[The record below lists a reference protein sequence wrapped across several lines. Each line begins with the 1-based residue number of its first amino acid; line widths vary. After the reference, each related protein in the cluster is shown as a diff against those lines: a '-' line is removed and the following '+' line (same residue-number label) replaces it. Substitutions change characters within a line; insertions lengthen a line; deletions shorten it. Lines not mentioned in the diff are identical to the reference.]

1 MDFFSRMS
9 AAWAERRTLLC
20 VGLDPRPIAPGNDAA
35 KAVSEILAFNRRLI
49 DATAEYAACYKPNIA
64 FYEAWG
70 SAGWDALKATIDQI
84 PNGIPVL
91 LDAKRGDIDSTARA
105 YARAAFRELGADA
118 VTLNPYL
125 GRDAADPFLEYPEAG
140 LFLLCR
146 TSNPRAGVFQDLI
159 VGGVSDRSAFIPGSC
174 RTAGTAETSAE
185 PLYLRVARECVSWSD
200 RVGLVV
206 AGNDV
211 RALEAVRAAVPEA
224 WFLAPGIGAQG
235 GDIAVAWEA
244 GAREDGL
251 GVIPAVSRVLAEAPD
266 PGAAAAA
273 LCRSAV
279 EAWERTLETR
289 KKEGRMRKAAAPGK
303 STRDKAPAAGKARVS
318 GAKGTGGGSEAEREA
333 LKERLLRGFV
343 ETGCFKTGD
352 FVLKS
357 GIRSPFYID
366 LRAVVSDIKL
376 LEAAAEA
383 YAFLVRDLDYDRLG
397 GIPAAALPLATAAAL
412 RLRKPL
418 VWPRMPVKD
427 HGTGNRVE
435 GRFLPGERVLLLD
448 DLITSGASKLEA
460 AEILRGE
467 GLKVDDLAVLI
478 ERGVRGR
485 TEMKAAGIRLHAF
498 LHVRDL
504 IALCVSLGLVGEEK
518 GREME
523 AFAAS
528 E

>member
-1 MDFFSRMS
+1 MDFSSRMT

-20 VGLDPRPIAPGNDAA
+20 VGLDPRPIAAGDDAS
-35 KAVSEILAFNRRLI
+35 KAASEILALNRRLVE
-49 DATAEYAACYKPNIA
+49 ATAQYAACYKPNIA
-64 FYEAWG
+64 FYEVWG
-70 SAGWDALKATIDQI
+70 SAGWDALKATIDYI
-84 PNGIPVL
+84 PKGIPVL

-105 YARAAFRELGADA
+105 YARAVFRELGADA
-118 VTLNPYL
+118 VTLSPYL
-125 GRDAADPFLEYPEAG
+125 GRDAVDPFLEYPDAG

-146 TSNPRAGVFQDLI
+146 TSNPRARDFQDLA
-159 VGGVSDRSAFIPGSC
+159 VGTGATDM
-174 RTAGTAETSAE
+174 E
-185 PLYLRVARECVSWSD
+185 PLYVRVARECVSWSD
-200 RVGLVV
+200 RLGLVV
-206 AGNDV
+206 AGNDI
-211 RALEAVRAAVPEA
+211 RALRTVRSAAPEA

-235 GDIAVAWEA
+235 GDIAEAWMA

-251 GVIPAVSRVLAEAPD
+251 GVIPAVSRIVAEAPD

-273 LCRSAV
+273 LCRSAA
-279 EAWERTLETR
+279 EAWERTLEAR
-289 KKEGRMRKAAAPGK
+289 KGVGRRGRSASQGRAASGRVSSGGAGRAPG
-303 STRDKAPAAGKARVS
+303 TRVS
-318 GAKGTGGGSEAEREA
+318 GGGSAGEREA
-333 LKERLLRGFV
+333 LRERLLRGLV
-343 ETGCFKTGD
+343 ENGCFKTGE

-357 GIRSPFYID
+357 GLRSPFYID
-366 LRAVVSDIKL
+366 LRAVVSDIRL
-376 LEAAAEA
+376 LEASAEA
-383 YAFLVRDLDYDRLG
+383 YAFLARDLDYDRLG

-435 GRFLPGERVLLLD
+435 GRFLPGEKILLLD
-448 DLITSGASKLEA
+448 DLITTGASKLEA

-467 GLKVDDLAVLI
+467 GLEVADLAVLI

-485 TEMKAAGIRLHAF
+485 RDMEAAGIRLHAF
-498 LHVRDL
+498 LHIREL

>member
-235 GDIAVAWEA
+235 GDIAAAWEA

-279 EAWERTLETR
+279 EAWERILETR